1 MSVVLYHRCKTA
13 EAPDK
18 PQSTKFEILV
28 SANPPSI
35 KSRTIQERALCL
47 SCYIS
52 ISVKG
57 KVLEPE
63 CFHSCQFSHEWNSEE
78 F

>member
-1 MSVVLYHRCKTA
+1 MILYHSCKTA
-13 EAPDK
+13 EPPDK
-18 PQSTKFEILV
+18 PQSTKSEILV

-35 KSRTIQERALCL
+35 KARTIQERALCL

-52 ISVKG
+52 ISVKD
-57 KVLEPE
+57 KALETG
-63 CFHSCQFSHEWNSEE
+63 CFDSCQFLHEWNSEG